1 MSSERSLSSRFI
13 EGLSIFA
20 QKISSQKHIMAIR
33 DGFAAMI
40 PITIIAAFFLLVNN
54 VLLQPEN
61 GLLKFIPNVE
71 NYLGVGIQVY
81 NATLGMVTF

>member
-1 MSSERSLSSRFI
+1 
-13 EGLSIFA
+13 
-20 QKISSQKHIMAIR
+20 MAIR

-81 NATLGMVTF
+81 NATLGIMAILAAFLIGNF